1 MSAAPVAPWTM
12 LERRFL
18 AGALIVAWAMRLLHW
33 NSFAPYAWFD
43 FLGLDALYYD
53 EWAKRILR
61 DGLQAEDPFFMGP
74 LYPYLLAAVYK
85 VFGPSLDAVRHLQVA
100 GSVAS
105 VALMHLLA
113 RRLAGPTLAMIASGA
128 AAVYG
133 PYVFESVSILYPT
146 LLILLSTA
154 LLLLLFE
161 AADRRSNRWAFAAGA
176 VLGTYAL
183 GNAAILIFAPFA
195 FFWLLAAWGRVLE
208 PSMSR
213 PEWRKVL
220 PGGVALALGT
230 VLFILPA
237 TIHNGR
243 TGDPVLLTTNGGLNF
258 YIGNGPMANGGHL
271 TPILYLERPDGSVQT
286 IEADLTKDV
295 ECRTEAELA
304 TGRSMKYSEVSS
316 FWFDETMKHVRRHP
330 GTFVAGL
337 VRKFVHFWSTYEIP
351 QIDHFEYF
359 RRWSLPLRGPALTFG
374 VIGPLSVVGMA
385 LALRRPRP
393 WLLPYLF
400 TIAYSTSIV
409 LFFVVARYR
418 LPILPAL
425 LLFAAFA
432 VVEIVSAVRARRWKL
447 AGGAAGSAAACAW
460 LMQANFYGIDE
471 SKGIAQIIYRQGIVE
486 DSRQAWDAAIA
497 KYEEALALKPDYEK
511 GHLNLGVDLARV
523 GRHEEALQ
531 HLAEAER
538 LDPGYSRAPYNRGAV
553 LEELGRHDE
562 ALLAYARAV
571 EIEPRYL
578 VARLALGEMHFVA
591 GDTAS
596 AAAQFAAISEY
607 DGRWDPQQHE
617 TVRAQSGKWAAYLE
631 ERRRLASSGR
641 GACFEDRLFRLA
653 EVSRIRARIPE
664 ALAVLRMYFEAGGH
678 CAEAYAVLGRI
689 LSTMDERESSEDA
702 LRRALAEDEGFPG
715 VRITL
720 AQMAASRG
728 DSDTAVSQLTEEV
741 RRHPTHPDA
750 YLELGLVHERL
761 RGDAAEAERWFAR
774 FREVGGDAAV
784 LQARRAHW
792 TGRAG
797 G

>member
-1 MSAAPVAPWTM
+1 M

-18 AGALIVAWAMRLLHW
+18 AGALILAWTLRLLHW
-33 NSFAPYAWFD
+33 RSFAPHAWFD

-61 DGLQAEDPFFMGP
+61 EGLQAEDPFFMGP

-85 VFGPSLDAVRHLQVA
+85 VFGPSLDAVRHLQVV

-133 PYVFESVSILYPT
+133 PYVFESVTILYPT

-154 LLLLLFE
+154 LLLLLLE
-161 AADRRSNRWAFAAGA
+161 AAERRSSRWAFAAGA

-183 GNAAILIFAPFA
+183 GNAAILIFAPCA
-195 FFWLLAAWGRVLE
+195 FFWLLAAWGRPLE
-208 PSMSR
+208 PSTS
-213 PEWRKVL
+213 EWPKAL
-220 PGGVALALGT
+220 PGGAALALGT
-230 VLFILPA
+230 IVFVLPA
-237 TIHNGR
+237 TIHNAR
-243 TGDPVLLTTNGGLNF
+243 AGDPVLLTTNGGLNF
-258 YIGNGPMANGGHL
+258 YIGNGPMANGGHV
-271 TPILYLERPDGSVQT
+271 TPVLHLERPDGSVQL

-316 FWFDETMKHVRRHP
+316 FWFDEAMKHVRRHP
-330 GTFVAGL
+330 GAFLAGL

-351 QIDHFEYF
+351 QIDHFDYF

-374 VIGPLSVVGMA
+374 LVGPLSVVGMA
-385 LALRRPRP
+385 LALRRPQR

-400 TIAYSTSIV
+400 TIAYSTSII

-418 LPILPAL
+418 LPVLPAL

-432 VVEIVSAVRARRWKL
+432 AAEIVSAARARRWKPV
-447 AGGAAGSAAACAW
+447 GAAVASTAACAW

-486 DSRQAWDAAIA
+486 DSREAWDAAIA
-497 KYEEALALKPDYEK
+497 KYEEALSLKPDYEK
-511 GHLNLGVDLARV
+511 GHLNLAVDLARV
-523 GRHEEALQ
+523 GRHEEALA
-531 HLAEAER
+531 HLLEAER

-562 ALLAYARAV
+562 ALQAYARAV

-596 AAAQFAAISEY
+596 AAAQFAAIQEY

-617 TVRAQSGKWAAYLE
+617 TVRVQGRKWTAYLE
-631 ERRRLASSGR
+631 ERRSLSASGR

-689 LSTMDERESSEDA
+689 LSSMDEREGSEDA

-720 AQMAASRG
+720 AQLAASRG
-728 DSDTAVSQLTEEV
+728 EADAAVAQLTEEL
-741 RRHPTHPDA
+741 RLHPRDPDA
-750 YLELGLVHERL
+750 CLELGLVHERL

-774 FREVGGDAAV
+774 FREFGGDPAL
-784 LQARRAHW
+784 LQARRAFW
-792 TGRAG
+792 TGRG
-797 G
+797 